1 MKKRPAINKNQ
12 VHPLSG
18 QMENL
23 LDAKRYEIT
32 LYSTELSLT
41 DALEVV
47 RADPACCFF
56 R

>member
-1 MKKRPAINKNQ
+1 
-12 VHPLSG
+12 
-18 QMENL
+18 MENL
-23 LDAKRYEIT
+23 LDAEGYEMASDMKWHQ
-32 LYSTELSLT
+32 YSTELSLT